1 MEMALLEEGRVVS
14 TVLGRQGGCLVL
26 PTAARVQYAVSING
40 LLPCFVIKQP
50 LI

>member
-1 MEMALLEEGRVVS
+1 MEIALLEEGRVVS

-26 PTAARVQYAVSING
+26 PTPARVHYAVSING
-40 LLPCFVIKQP
+40 LLQCFVMKQP